1 MSGGSHC
8 FVEWKEEFVSQE
20 RGNRVVHYLL
30 KDSFGESVLAIVGT
44 ERSLRHM
51 FYVVAE
57 EFVQSYGVQV
67 GIHSGFKWRSR
78 REVVDWLTSMTSK
91 SCELL
96 DNDLPQG
103 LESFEFP
110 VNESGGQGFS
120 GSTQSKG
127 NSEIVWSGAP
137 WSCVKKLKHYRAF
150 CRNGIAIAL
159 YSYVFVM
166 GKGEKNYLA
175 YLEDMYEDKRGQKKV
190 KVRWFH
196 FSEEV
201 KGAAL
206 LRKPHQKEVFITPH
220 VQVVSAECVDGPA
233 AVLTKE
239 HYFQC
244 LADFPRLLT
253 SKVHLCYR
261 QFKNNRVKP
270 FDLSKLRGYFN
281 QPTLSCFLSS
291 HLLNPDPVQNRVID
305 EKYEYLSPIG
315 DNVGAKRARN
325 GRESVTNYSGLRSS
339 VDDLMSL
346 NCEAVKKTKYA
357 IAGRGLLSPK
367 HVESTPSYASFIRVD
382 GRVETLCQDS
392 GIRGCWFQCT
402 VLQVTHKKLK
412 VRYDDLLDEDGSS
425 NLEEWIP
432 AWRFAMPDKL
442 GMRFSG
448 RLTIRPIPPTADE
461 TEVVFNVGVAV
472 DAWWSDGW
480 WEGVVTGL
488 NADSVDDTLQI
499 YFPGEN
505 LYLSLPR
512 KDLRKS
518 RDWVEGRWV
527 NIQVKP
533 DINSVLITESNLSAF
548 PITSKIG
555 KPDENSS
562 RENDINLLSDKKSP
576 AEMKDGPELDGYNCI
591 LEVKDRIEGMAT
603 SPVEDASNREDGDH
617 KTSHSSDN
625 LKAGNENVSETLE
638 GAPNNN
644 ENAQTE
650 PEPSG
655 ENCKA
660 VETVA

>member
-1 MSGGSHC
+1 M
-8 FVEWKEEFVSQE
+8 
-20 RGNRVVHYLL
+20 
-30 KDSFGESVLAIVGT
+30 D
-44 ERSLRHM
+44 
-51 FYVVAE
+51 
-57 EFVQSYGVQV
+57 
-67 GIHSGFKWRSR
+67 
-78 REVVDWLTSMTSK
+78 
-91 SCELL
+91 
-96 DNDLPQG
+96 
-103 LESFEFP
+103 
-110 VNESGGQGFS
+110 
-120 GSTQSKG
+120 

-206 LRKPHQKEVFITPH
+206 LRKPHKKEVFITPH

-233 AVLTKE
+233 AVLMKE

-244 LADFPRLLT
+244 LADFPHVLS

-281 QPTLSCFLSS
+281 QPTLSCLLSS
-291 HLLNPDPVQNRVID
+291 HLLNPEPAQNHLID
-305 EKYEYLSPIG
+305 EDHEYLSPMDDHLG
-315 DNVGAKRARN
+315 TKRARN
-325 GRESVTNYSGLRSS
+325 GREYKKYLTVSSGLRNSE
-339 VDDLMSL
+339 DDLMSP

-367 HVESTPSYASFIRVD
+367 HVESTPSYPFIRV
-382 GRVETLCQDS
+382 GERVETLCQDS

-402 VLQVTHKKLK
+402 VLQVTHKQLK
-412 VRYDDLLDEDGSS
+412 VRYEDLLDEDGSS

-432 AWRFAMPDKL
+432 AWKFAMPDKL
-442 GMRFSG
+442 GMRFSD
-448 RLTIRPIPPTADE
+448 RLTIRPIPPAAADE
-461 TEVVFNVGVAV
+461 TEVVFSVGVAV

-480 WEGVVTGL
+480 WEGVVTGFK
-488 NADSVDDTLQI
+488 ADSGDDTHLI

-505 LYLSLPR
+505 LFLSLPS

-518 RDWVEGRWV
+518 RDWVEDGWID
-527 NIQVKP
+527 IQAKP
-533 DINSVLITESNLSAF
+533 DINSVLSTESKILTF
-548 PITSKIG
+548 PITSKIVE
-555 KPDENSS
+555 PDENAA
-562 RENDINLLSDKKSP
+562 RLNDVNPLSDHKSP
-576 AEMKDGPELDGYNCI
+576 NEMNADPELDGTNCI
-591 LEVKDRIEGMAT
+591 SEVRDRIEGLETLPA
-603 SPVEDASNREDGDH
+603 EYGSNREDDDH
-617 KTSHSSDN
+617 KTGHISGD
-625 LKAGNENVSETLE
+625 LEAGNENELETRE
-638 GAPNNN
+638 RIGDAPNNK
-644 ENAQTE
+644 ECAQEE
-650 PEPSG
+650 PEPSE

-660 VETVA
+660 VEVLETVA